1 MLLIKQSRTLC
12 KVTIPSQNSEV
23 DCNNCF
29 KKYTGETGRKL
40 KERMKEHKDV
50 GEKVRKDEKR
60 NAHSQHIKTTDHS
73 PAWNNVSIIY
83 KENNWK
89 KRST

>member
-1 MLLIKQSRTLC
+1 
-12 KVTIPSQNSEV
+12 
-23 DCNNCF
+23 
-29 KKYTGETGRKL
+29 
-40 KERMKEHKDV
+40 MKEHKDV

-89 KRST
+89 KRSS